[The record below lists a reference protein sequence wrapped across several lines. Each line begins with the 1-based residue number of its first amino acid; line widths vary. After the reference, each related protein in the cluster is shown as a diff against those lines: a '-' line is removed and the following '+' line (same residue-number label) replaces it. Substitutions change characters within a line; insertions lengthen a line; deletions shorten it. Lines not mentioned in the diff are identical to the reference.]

1 MNTIYN
7 HEGEERQK
15 NGISSYNRFDVN
27 LIFEKL
33 DLREGQIF
41 LDLGCGAGD
50 FSIKASSLVGD
61 SGIVYA
67 LDQWEE
73 IENRLNNK
81 AKLLGIK
88 NLIALTS
95 DIKDRISLDDKTC
108 DVCFVCTVI
117 HGIDLSKYGKNLFEE
132 FHRII
137 KSKGK
142 LAIIEIKKEETSF
155 GPPTEIRLS
164 PDKLGKL
171 LTEFGFKKISCID
184 LGSFYMIEFEA
195 I

>member
-7 HEGEERQK
+7 HEGAEKQK

-27 LIFEKL
+27 LVFEKL
-33 DLREGQIF
+33 DLKEGQIF

-50 FSIKASSLVGD
+50 YSIKASSYVGD

-67 LDQWEE
+67 LDQWKE

-81 AKLLGIK
+81 TKLLGIK
-88 NLIALTS
+88 NLRALTS
-95 DIKDRISLDDKTC
+95 DIKDKILLDDKTC
-108 DVCFVCTVI
+108 DVCFICTVI

-132 FHRII
+132 LHRII
-137 KSKGK
+137 KMKGK
-142 LAIIEIKKEETSF
+142 LSIIEIKKEETSF
-155 GPPTEIRLS
+155 GPPMEIRLS
-164 PDKLGKL
+164 PDELKKII
-171 LTEFGFKKISCID
+171 TEFKFRQISYTD
-184 LGSFYMIEFEA
+184 LDSFYMMQFEA

>member
-7 HEGEERQK
+7 HEGTERQQ

-27 LIFEKL
+27 LVFEKL
-33 DLREGQIF
+33 DLKEGQIF

-50 FSIKASSLVGD
+50 YSIIASSYVGD

-67 LDQWEE
+67 LDQWKE

-81 AKLLGIK
+81 TKLLGIK
-88 NLIALTS
+88 NLRALTS
-95 DIKDRISLDDKTC
+95 DIKDKILLDDKTC
-108 DVCFVCTVI
+108 DVCFICTVI

-132 FHRII
+132 LHRII
-137 KSKGK
+137 KMKGK
-142 LAIIEIKKEETSF
+142 LSIIEIKKEETSF
-155 GPPTEIRLS
+155 GPPMEIRLS
-164 PDKLGKL
+164 PDELKKII
-171 LTEFGFKKISCID
+171 TEFKFRQISYTD
-184 LGSFYMIEFEA
+184 LDSFYMMQFEA

>member
-7 HEGEERQK
+7 HEGTERQQ

-27 LIFEKL
+27 LVFEKL
-33 DLREGQIF
+33 DLKEGQIF

-50 FSIKASSLVGD
+50 YSIKASSYVGD
-61 SGIVYA
+61 SGIIYA
-67 LDQWEE
+67 LDQWKE

-88 NLIALTS
+88 NLRALTS
-95 DIKDRISLDDKTC
+95 DIKDKILLDDKTC
-108 DVCFVCTVI
+108 DVCFICTVI

-132 FHRII
+132 LHRIT
-137 KSKGK
+137 KKKGR

-155 GPPTEIRLS
+155 GPPMEIRLS
-164 PDKLGKL
+164 PDELESL
-171 LTEFGFKKISCID
+171 ITEFGFRKVSYID

>member
-7 HEGEERQK
+7 HEGTEKQK

-27 LIFEKL
+27 HVFEKL
-33 DLREGQIF
+33 DLKDGNTF

-50 FSIKASSLVGD
+50 YSIKASPIVGD
-61 SGIVYA
+61 LGIIYA
-67 LDQWEE
+67 LDQWKE

-95 DIKDRISLDDKTC
+95 DIKDRIPLDDKTC
-108 DVCFVCTVI
+108 DVCFICTVI
-117 HGIDLSKYGKNLFEE
+117 HGIDLSKYCKNLFEE
-132 FHRII
+132 LHRII
-137 KSKGK
+137 KKKGK

-155 GPPTEIRLS
+155 GPPMEIRLS
-164 PDKLGKL
+164 PKELENFII
-171 LTEFGFKKISCID
+171 EFGFKQISYTD
-184 LGSFYMIEFEA
+184 LGSFYMVEFEMV
-195 I
+195 

>member
-7 HEGEERQK
+7 HEGTEKQK

-27 LIFEKL
+27 LVFEKL
-33 DLREGQIF
+33 GLKEGQIF

-50 FSIKASSLVGD
+50 YSIKASNCVG
-61 SGIVYA
+61 SKGIVYA
-67 LDQWEE
+67 LDQWNE

-88 NLIALTS
+88 NLRALTA
-95 DIKDRISLDDKTC
+95 DIKDKILLDDKTC
-108 DVCFVCTVI
+108 DVCFICTVI

-132 FHRII
+132 LYRIT
-137 KSKGK
+137 KKKGK

-155 GPPTEIRLS
+155 GPPMEIRLS
-164 PDKLGKL
+164 PDELESL
-171 LTEFGFKKISCID
+171 ITEFGFRKISYTD

>member
-7 HEGEERQK
+7 HEGTERQQ

-27 LIFEKL
+27 LVFEKL
-33 DLREGQIF
+33 DLKEGQIF

-50 FSIKASSLVGD
+50 YSIKASSYVGD

-67 LDQWEE
+67 LDQWKE

-81 AKLLGIK
+81 TKLLGIK
-88 NLIALTS
+88 NLRALTS
-95 DIKDRISLDDKTC
+95 DIKDKILLDDKTC
-108 DVCFVCTVI
+108 DVCFICTVI

-132 FHRII
+132 LHRII
-137 KSKGK
+137 KMKGK
-142 LAIIEIKKEETSF
+142 LSIIEIKKEETSF
-155 GPPTEIRLS
+155 GPPMEIRLS
-164 PDKLGKL
+164 PDELKKII
-171 LTEFGFKKISCID
+171 TEFKFRQISYTD
-184 LGSFYMIEFEA
+184 LDSFYMMQFEA